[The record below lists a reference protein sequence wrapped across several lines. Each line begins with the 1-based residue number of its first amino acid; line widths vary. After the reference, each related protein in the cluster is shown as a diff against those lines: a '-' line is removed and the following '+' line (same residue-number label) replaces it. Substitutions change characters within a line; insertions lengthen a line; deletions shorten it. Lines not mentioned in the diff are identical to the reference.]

1 VEYQSGAQLSIHSHV
16 VERESLPIEVAVLGP
31 LQISVDGR
39 WEAVS
44 TRQVAR
50 LTTILAGWPGELVE
64 RDRLVEGMWG
74 DQAPNTVSNTLQA
87 HVSQLR
93 RIVGKDTV
101 QCQGTSYRLDVP
113 PYAVDAENF
122 AELVMDAARM
132 RRKRHY
138 GRAVELLTAAKEL
151 WRGIPYPDVL
161 DPDLQARRARLEEM
175 HEQAAEDLLESRLEL
190 CRDTF
195 DLAEVI
201 ADAKEMVSRHP
212 LREKGHIVLVRALAA
227 ADRPGEAGAAFEE
240 AAEHLR
246 STMGLDPG
254 RVLVDVHTKGLH
266 RDPQI
271 LPHAMRTISLLPGNS
286 DHTSDPELVHVAQRV
301 RETVTDLGARVVTVV
316 EKDAEKAEALALAT
330 GHALRPDSGYGVMV
344 THGSDISSRSLS
356 ETLGAAIGDEDF
368 DITTFDKADGLA
380 LVVNGGTQVKKLLKS
395 MGRWSAQPTVIAIGP
410 EILDIDTEVIVDGHE
425 ANPGQSRRGRSAS
438 ASSRAHDPFLSRM
451 GA

>member
-1 VEYQSGAQLSIHSHV
+1 MSIHSHV
-16 VERESLPIEVAVLGP
+16 VERGPLSTQVAVLGP
-31 LQISVDGR
+31 LQIGVEGQ

-64 RDRLVEGMWG
+64 RERLVEGMWG

-93 RIVGKDTV
+93 RIVGKETV

-113 PYAVDAENF
+113 PHAVDAENF

-175 HEQAAEDLLESRLEL
+175 HEQASEDLLESRLEL

-201 ADAKEMVSRHP
+201 AAAKEMVSRHP
-212 LREKGHIVLVRALAA
+212 LREKAHIVLVRALAA

-240 AAEHLR
+240 AARHLR

-271 LPHAMRTISLLPGNS
+271 LPHAMRTISVLPSNG
-286 DHTSDPELVHVAQRV
+286 DHTADPELIDVAQRV

-316 EKDAEKAEALALAT
+316 EKDTDRAEALALVAAR
-330 GHALRPDSGYGVMV
+330 ALRPDAGFGVMV
-344 THGSDISSRSLS
+344 THGPDISSRALS
-356 ETLGAAIGDEDF
+356 KDFGPAIGDEDF
-368 DITTFDKADGLA
+368 DITTFDKAGGLV
-380 LVVNGGTQVKKLLKS
+380 LVVVNGGSQLRKLLKS
-395 MGRWSAQPTVIAIGP
+395 LGRWSAEPTVIAIGP
-410 EILDIDTEVIVDGHE
+410 QVLDIDTEVIVDGHE
-425 ANPGQSRRGRSAS
+425 SANQDESQGSRSSG
-438 ASSRAHDPFLSRM
+438 ASSRAHDAFFSRM